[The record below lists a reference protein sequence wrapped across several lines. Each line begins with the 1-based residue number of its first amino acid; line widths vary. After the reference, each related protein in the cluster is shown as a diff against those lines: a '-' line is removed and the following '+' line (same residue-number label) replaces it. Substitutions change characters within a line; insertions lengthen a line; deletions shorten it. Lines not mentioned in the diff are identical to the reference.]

1 MSASR
6 PLHIRSV
13 ADQVHAVLLERIMA
27 GELRPGSR
35 LRQEALAEEL
45 GVSRTPLREALM
57 RLTSEGLV
65 EFASNR
71 GATVARHE
79 LADMVQAWR
88 ARLALEPAAAR
99 LAAEVRDPSALER
112 MRRSIARQRRET
124 DDIAESFAV
133 NREFH
138 TALVAASA
146 NPHLMQFAKMLW
158 MTRIGIPI
166 FAGQAVHHPE
176 DLLAWADQHEKILEA
191 IERGDGEAAERLTHV
206 HIEASPPVPPGS

>member
-1 MSASR
+1 VSAPR
-6 PLHIRSV
+6 PLEIRSV
-13 ADQVHAVLLERIMA
+13 ADQVYAVLLERIVA
-27 GELRPGSR
+27 GELRPGSH
-35 LRQEALAEEL
+35 LRQEALAADL

-57 RLTSEGLV
+57 RLASEGLV

-79 LADMVQAWR
+79 LADMDHAWR

-99 LAAEVRDPSALER
+99 LAAEVREPSALER
-112 MRRSIARQRRET
+112 MRRSIARQRRVT
-124 DDIAESFAV
+124 DDIVESFAV

-138 TALVAASA
+138 KALVAGSA

-176 DLLAWADQHEKILEA
+176 DVLAWADQHEEILEA
-191 IERGDGEAAERLTHV
+191 IERGDDDAAERLTHA
-206 HIEASPPVPPGS
+206 HIEASPPEPPGS